1 MLHQYPANAP
11 PLQVMLDLVGDESE
25 TAVILLQSNAL
36 VEVGATFELAQ
47 PKSAQDPHVV
57 AELRSTV
64 RKRLESETGSSTAVP
79 RTAGELRGRA
89 RAIGLVASVSKRIR
103 RPRNGEGR
111 LKPPRVAVTKLDR
124 LSRDP
129 CDCRRGKTPGRNM
142 LAHKPPAG
150 TAGVRRLQRVHHLP
164 FSFPAHVN
172 SSFDPSYQPFQRAG
186 PVWAARGLPGG
197 SFSGNRP

>member
-47 PKSAQDPHVV
+47 PQSAQDAHVV

-64 RKRLESETGSSTAVP
+64 RKRLESEAGSSTAVP

-89 RAIGLVASVSKRIR
+89 RAIGLCRERIEANKASEER
-103 RPRNGEGR
+103 RRQIEAAESRGHQARSAQPRP
-111 LKPPRVAVTKLDR
+111 LR
-124 LSRDP
+124 LSQRQNT
-129 CDCRRGKTPGRNM
+129 GAK
-142 LAHKPPAG
+142 HAG
-150 TAGVRRLQRVHHLP
+150 AQTAGRDRGRPPLTTRSP
-164 FSFPAHVN
+164 FAVQFPC
-172 SSFDPSYQPFQRAG
+172 SC
-186 PVWAARGLPGG
+186 
-197 SFSGNRP
+197 